1 MSNHAA
7 VVTVATRAPLEIRQ
21 IPTIHPSEGEVR
33 VRVEW
38 TASTPLDLHQADGGL
53 LVKHPQVL
61 GDGVAGTVVEV
72 GPGVERLKI
81 NDKVFGFTWRSQQ
94 EKGHQIYATAPEN
107 LLGILPDGITMQEA
121 VTLPNN
127 FVTAYHT
134 IVADLGLPLPW
145 PKPSDYRPEHAED
158 PILIWGGSSS
168 VGQYAL
174 QILKYFGYQNLVAT
188 ASPKHHDLLRSFGA
202 AHVFDYHNQDITK
215 SIFATSQRSN
225 KPAIPFMLDC
235 IGSRDGSVRPLAR
248 IAESGT
254 KAAVLLPVINRDAT
268 DTEAPEYTMDV
279 QGAAEWVDGVEAV
292 GVRTHFYLD
301 VSSQRD
307 ALISRT
313 AG

>member
-1 MSNHAA
+1 
-7 VVTVATRAPLEIRQ
+7 
-21 IPTIHPSEGEVR
+21 
-33 VRVEW
+33 
-38 TASTPLDLHQADGGL
+38 
-53 LVKHPQVL
+53 
-61 GDGVAGTVVEV
+61 
-72 GPGVERLKI
+72 
-81 NDKVFGFTWRSQQ
+81 
-94 EKGHQIYATAPEN
+94 
-107 LLGILPDGITMQEA
+107 
-121 VTLPNN
+121 
-127 FVTAYHT
+127 
-134 IVADLGLPLPW
+134 
-145 PKPSDYRPEHAED
+145 
-158 PILIWGGSSS
+158 
-168 VGQYAL
+168 
-174 QILKYFGYQNLVAT
+174 LKYFGYQNLVAT
-188 ASPKHHDLLRSFGA
+188 ASPKHHGLLRSFGA

-215 SIFATSQRSN
+215 SIFATNQRSS